1 MAHQQEQMVKI
12 LFLHQLHQ
20 QVVEVV
26 VQDLLTLD
34 KLVDLVVEEEVTAVQ
49 QDLEILL
56 QQTRLKEIVVV
67 LMKVVEVVLVE
78 LVVIDHQEV
87 IQDQVELVVMV
98 FLMILQVQLLMLVE
112 VEEDLRHVLILE
124 QIHLVPQVVEV

>member
-56 QQTRLKEIVVV
+56 QQTHLKEIVVV

-78 LVVIDHQEV
+78 LVMLDHQEV